1 MNPLKDTMS
10 VLAQIVKLIPG
21 KLIETLAGK
30 HQIQTRVFS
39 ATSHVVALLYA
50 QLAHS
55 LSLNDLCDSLQNH
68 HGTLNQIRNCTP
80 PSRNGL
86 SYANRTRNADLAEEL
101 FWTVLNVFKTE
112 YPEFIAGS
120 REYPGLPYRF
130 RRRLYAFDSTT
141 ISLTAS
147 SISWAQHRRQKAAA
161 KAHTGLNL
169 QSFLPDFVI
178 VKSAKDSD
186 PKTAW
191 ELCGQLKS
199 GEVAVFDKAYVD
211 FKHLNHLHE
220 RGIFWV
226 TRAKEN
232 MLYEVMGQQA
242 FPPPQ
247 EEGTSPQKDMGQHD
261 SLPRN
266 IRRKAKGRKRKYSRK
281 KIRILRDSRIKVTGT
296 NTRDHYPQELRLVDA
311 EVEVKNKMV
320 HMSFIT
326 NNFEWS
332 PNTICELY
340 QARWGVEVFFKELKQ
355 TLQLADFM
363 GQNEN
368 AIRWQ
373 IWTALLTY
381 LLLRFI
387 AWREHWRHTFHR
399 LFTLIRGVLW
409 NYFNLRSVILA
420 CDSMGRRHGVRIR
433 GSPERSYQPC
443 FDFG

>member
-1 MNPLKDTMS
+1 MNPSKDTMS
-10 VLAQIVKLIPG
+10 VLAQIVKLIPA
-21 KLIETLAGK
+21 KLVETLARK
-30 HQIQTRVFS
+30 HRIQTRVFS
-39 ATSHVVALLYA
+39 ATSHVVALVYA

-68 HGTLNQIRNCTP
+68 HGTLSQIRNCTP

-86 SYANRTRNADLAEEL
+86 SHANRNRNADMAEEL
-101 FWTVLNVFKTE
+101 FWTVFETFKTD
-112 YPEFIAGS
+112 YPDFIAGS
-120 REYPGLPYRF
+120 RAYPGLPHRF

-141 ISLTAS
+141 IQLTAG
-147 SISWAQHRRQKAAA
+147 SISWAQHRRQKAAL

-169 QSFLPDFVI
+169 QSFLPDFMI

-191 ELCGQLKS
+191 ELCGKLKF
-199 GEVAVFDKAYVD
+199 GEVAIFDKAYVD
-211 FKHLNHLHE
+211 FKHLNHLHR

-232 MLYEVMGQQA
+232 MQYEVMGQQTIQ
-242 FPPPQ
+242 PPQ
-247 EEGTSPQKDMGQHD
+247 EDGSSSQEDMGQHN
-261 SLPRN
+261 SSPRSR
-266 IRRKAKGRKRKYSRK
+266 RRKANTGRRKYRRK
-281 KIRILRDSRIKVTGT
+281 KIRILRDVRIGLTGA
-296 NTRDHYPQELRLVDA
+296 NTREHYPQELRLVEA
-311 EVEVKNKMV
+311 EVEVKKKMTP
-320 HMSFIT
+320 MSFIT

-332 PNTICELY
+332 PHTICELY

-387 AWREHWRHTFHR
+387 AWQEHWKHTFHR

-409 NYFNLRSVILA
+409 SFLNLKSIILA
-420 CDSMGRRHGVRIR
+420 CDSMGRRHGIRIR